1 MAERSDQMPR
11 PSFLGLPG
19 IALGGTPD
27 HRTRRFVAIAPGEEA
42 PLVHLDL
49 PVRVTGPARLGI
61 ARRQLVDR
69 LGQGAAELELHP
81 LVLGKEPWTRSILV
95 APDVAAGWR
104 ADPLVLDRRCRGLVP
119 DYLSLPAA
127 EDAVVI
133 AEEAGHVRARI
144 GSEDGFSAPTALAAS
159 LLSAALQEES
169 PKVALLIGEVPA
181 EVRAVL
187 AAAGVPI
194 TADPADVNFS
204 LAAVAGVENV
214 DLRRDPGRAADRFA
228 RQLIAWS
235 FPVLLALAALGVAS
249 VDRMRDIRTLRA
261 ETASVRAATVDLL
274 RRGLIPS
281 APILDIRA
289 QVVQR
294 VDGLG
299 ARDTGPDALDA
310 LHDAAE
316 VIAPASVDLRSVT
329 MTPTD
334 ILLTLRAV
342 DFGEV
347 DALVDA
353 LRAAGLRAAADRA
366 RTTGE
371 GQVEA
376 EIDISLGAA
385 EP

>member
-1 MAERSDQMPR
+1 
-11 PSFLGLPG
+11 
-19 IALGGTPD
+19 
-27 HRTRRFVAIAPGEEA
+27 
-42 PLVHLDL
+42 
-49 PVRVTGPARLGI
+49 
-61 ARRQLVDR
+61 
-69 LGQGAAELELHP
+69 
-81 LVLGKEPWTRSILV
+81 
-95 APDVAAGWR
+95 
-104 ADPLVLDRRCRGLVP
+104 VP

-194 TADPADVNFS
+194 TADPADIIFS
-204 LAAVAGVENV
+204 RAAVAGIEDI
-214 DLRRDPGRAADRFA
+214 DLRRDPSRAADRFA
-228 RQLIAWS
+228 RQLVAWS
-235 FPVLLALAALGVAS
+235 FPMLLALATLGVAS

-316 VIAPASVDLRSVT
+316 VIAAASVDLRSVT